1 MVEHADLVKEF
12 DYYLAH
18 QDEMV
23 EQYDG
28 KVIVL
33 KSHAVIGV
41 YDTSLEAFTETVRE
55 HERGTFIIQK
65 VSAGDEAYSTTIHTP
80 GVLPG

>member
-1 MVEHADLVKEF
+1 MPAQTELVKEF

-23 EQYDG
+23 AQYDG

-33 KSHAVIGV
+33 KNFEVIGV
-41 YDTSLEAFTETVRE
+41 YDTSLEAFTETVRD
-55 HERGTFIIQK
+55 HERGTFIIQR
-65 VSAGDEAYSTTIHTP
+65 VSAGDEAYSMTIHTP

>member
-1 MVEHADLVKEF
+1 MPAQPELVREF

-23 EQYDG
+23 AQYDG

-33 KSHAVIGV
+33 KNYEVIGV
-41 YDTSLEAFTETVRE
+41 YDTDLEAFTETVRE
-55 HERGTFIIQK
+55 HERGTFIIQR
-65 VSAGDEAYSTTIHTP
+65 VSAGDEAHSATIHTP
-80 GVLPG
+80 GVLPA